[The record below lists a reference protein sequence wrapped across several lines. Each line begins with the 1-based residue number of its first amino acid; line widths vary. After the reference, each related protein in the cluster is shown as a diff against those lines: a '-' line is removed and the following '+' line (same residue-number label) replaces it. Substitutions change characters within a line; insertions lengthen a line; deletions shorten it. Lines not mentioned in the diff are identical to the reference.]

1 LYPDLVASM
10 VDQEPR
16 RLGAARGTALTGCRV
31 EEGGSG
37 SRGSSILPLVSTA
50 DREHST
56 ESGIPVKPVYRSEDA
71 PAERPDPGTFPYTRG
86 VRLDGYRKRPWT
98 MRQYAGFSSADE
110 TNSRFRLLLERG
122 QTGLSV
128 AFDLPTQLGLDSDHP
143 LARGEVGLT
152 GVAIDSIADMRA
164 LLRDIP
170 LDTVS
175 TSMTINAPAAL
186 LMLLYELVAEEQGVE
201 PARLSGTIQND
212 VLKEYIARGNYIFP
226 ARPSMRLTVD
236 TFRYCTERLPRFN
249 TISISG
255 YHIREAG
262 STAAQ
267 EIAFT
272 LANGIAYVKAAVDAG
287 LGVDEFARRLSFF
300 FNAHNNFFQEA
311 AKFRA
316 ARTVWAEVMRDRFGA
331 ADERSLMLRF
341 HAQTGGSTL
350 TAQQAE
356 NNIVRVAVQAFS
368 AVCGSAQSLHTNAFD
383 EALALPTERSA
394 TIALR
399 TQQILA
405 AEAGATDTADPLAGS
420 YYVEALTDALAD
432 QAREL
437 IAAVDEL
444 GGAVAAIEAGWVQ
457 DQIEQAAFAH
467 HQRVQSGEQ
476 VIVGVNRYAA
486 DEEEPIEL
494 HRIDP
499 EAERRQC
506 ERTAAVRAGR
516 DQDAVS
522 ATLADVR
529 AAASSDTNLLVPMR
543 AALAAEATI
552 GEVCQVLR
560 DEWGTHDA
568 QRTRS

>member
-1 LYPDLVASM
+1 VA
-10 VDQEPR
+10 
-16 RLGAARGTALTGCRV
+16 A
-31 EEGGSG
+31 
-37 SRGSSILPLVSTA
+37 A
-50 DREHST
+50 DRERST
-56 ESGIPVKPVYRSEDA
+56 ESGIPIKPVYRAADA
-71 PAERPDPGTFPYTRG
+71 PAERPAPGGYPYTRG
-86 VRLDGYRKRPWT
+86 VRPDGYRERPWT
-98 MRQYAGFSSADE
+98 MRQYAGFSSAEE
-110 TNSRFRLLLERG
+110 TNRRFRLLLDRG

-128 AFDLPTQLGLDSDHP
+128 AFDLPTQLGLDSDDA
-143 LARGEVGLT
+143 LARGEVGRT

-164 LLRDIP
+164 LFEGIP
-170 LDTVS
+170 LDSVS

-186 LMLLYELVAEEQGVE
+186 LLLLYELVAEEQGVAAE
-201 PARLSGTIQND
+201 ALAGTIQND

-236 TFRYCTERLPRFN
+236 TFRYCTDRLPRFN

-262 STAAQ
+262 STATQ

-272 LANGIAYVKAAVDAG
+272 LANGIAYVQAAVDAG
-287 LGVDEFARRLSFF
+287 LEVDAFARRLSFF
-300 FNAHNNFFQEA
+300 FNAHNNFFQEV

-331 ADERSLMLRF
+331 KDERSLMLRF

-383 EALALPTERSA
+383 EALALPTEHSA

-405 AEAGATDTADPLAGS
+405 AEAGAVDTADPLAGS
-420 YYVEALTDALAD
+420 YYVEALTDAFAD

-437 IAAVDEL
+437 IHTVDEL
-444 GGAVAAIEAGWVQ
+444 GGAVAAVESGWVQ

-486 DEEEPIEL
+486 EREAAIEL

-506 ERTAAVRAGR
+506 ERTAALRAAR
-516 DQDAVS
+516 DPGDVES
-522 ATLADVR
+522 ALEEVR
-529 AAASSDTNLLVPMR
+529 AAATGEANLLVPVR
-543 AALAAEATI
+543 AALRAHATI

-568 QRTRS
+568 LRARS